1 MILSQEAS
9 DKIKAL
15 SFKPDAEMIS
25 CLLPLGSIIWTD
37 ELPDP
42 NRFFPPFAAGEDRD
56 YVMKL
61 FAIRMNYWNTGTM
74 GDEEQLFWEQA
85 HTQFPDWPIF
95 QRLRLKETERAVH
108 ETIQNEAEN
117 FFKELAEE
125 A

>member
-1 MILSQEAS
+1 MNLSQEVS

-15 SFKPDAEMIS
+15 YFKSDAERIP
-25 CLLPLGSIIWTD
+25 CLLPLGSIIWMD

-42 NRFFPPFAAGEDRD
+42 DRFFLLFASGEDRD
-56 YVMKL
+56 FVMKL
-61 FAIRMNYWNTGTM
+61 FAIRINYWNTGTM

-85 HTQFPDWPIF
+85 HAQFPDWPIF
-95 QRLRLKETERAVH
+95 QRLRLKETDRAVH

-117 FFKELAEE
+117 FFTELAGE